1 MGAKAGLRAPMS
13 WLPVRMRE
21 ASRLLQALGA
31 LVATSVVL
39 FVVNIPGQVGP
50 NLLLW
55 LPIPIGAVLLVAVY
69 WRVWRTT
76 TLPMPTRRF
85 WRSLAVAASLVG
97 VGCTAQ
103 IVDVLTSKDLSAMHM
118 GPVMIIA
125 DLFAVLVIVFALYRL
140 PIGHQSAGELL
151 RIALD
156 AGTVMLA
163 TALFIWHYQTRR
175 ALGTDDPTAL
185 LASLLVTVVALVAVF
200 AVAKVVLSRFP
211 FVDASALQRLGT
223 AMAVGAIGP
232 LLQPAVALIHPYLFP
247 DQIGMPVVFFLA
259 AWAGER
265 QRAVQFGRRRGAV
278 VVKRPRSFSILP
290 YAAVAA
296 VDALLVA
303 FTWSYGMDVRMIVG
317 AVVLLTG
324 LVVIRQITAF
334 QDNDRLLDRLDHG
347 ATHDALTQLPNRA
360 LFGERLDKALTSL
373 GDRPVSV
380 ALIDLDDFKEVNDTL
395 GHEIG
400 DLLLIGVAQ
409 RLNAC
414 VRAEDTVARLGGD
427 EFVVV
432 LDGADPAAADQ
443 AAERML
449 AALHNPVIA
458 EGHELPIRASIG
470 IADGRTG
477 DDPSQ
482 LLRHA
487 DIAMYAAKNVAG
499 SAYLHY
505 EGGMASTASE
515 HAHVGAELR
524 EAIAE
529 EQLFL
534 LYQPIVALD
543 GGRITGVEALVR
555 WNHPVRGVLA
565 PDAFIPVAERTGLI
579 VPVGRWVFRE
589 GCRQIAAWTA
599 EHGDAAPAVLNVN
612 VSAREL
618 REPGYADDV
627 AAALVEF
634 GVTPDRVAVEITETT
649 IFELGASVTNLV
661 ALRSLGIRIA
671 LDDFGTGHST
681 LTLLQNCPVDELKL
695 DRSFTQAEANGN
707 PTIAAAVIHLAQALG
722 LHVVAE
728 GVETPQQADQLRSL
742 GYESAQGFYFARPM
756 PADRLGDALRG
767 SRPLHPVPSP
777 APVAGPPALHGS
789 RLSA

>member
-1 MGAKAGLRAPMS
+1 MAVKTGLRTPMS
-13 WLPVRMRE
+13 FLPVRMRE
-21 ASRLLQALGA
+21 ASRLLQCLG
-31 LVATSVVL
+31 LLIVVAVL
-39 FVVNIPGQVGP
+39 LFAVNLGGPVGP

-55 LPIPIGAVLLVAVY
+55 LPIPVGAALLVAVY
-69 WRVWRTT
+69 WRVSRTAS
-76 TLPMPTRRF
+76 LPQPTRRF
-85 WRSLAVAASLVG
+85 WRSLAVAAFLVG

-103 IVDVLTSKDLSAMHM
+103 AVDVLTSTDLSAMHT
-118 GPVMIIA
+118 GPVMLTA
-125 DLFAVLVIVFALYRL
+125 DLTAVMVIVYALYRL
-140 PIGHQSAGELL
+140 PIGHQGSGAML
-151 RIALD
+151 RIGLD
-156 AGTVMLA
+156 ASTVMLA
-163 TALFIWHYQTRR
+163 TALFIWHFQTRR
-175 ALGTDDPTAL
+175 AVGTDDPTAL
-185 LASLLVTVVALVAVF
+185 IGSLILTVVALVAVF
-200 AVAKVVLSRFP
+200 AVAKVVLSRYP
-211 FVDASALQRLGT
+211 FIDNSALQRLGT

-232 LLQPAVALIHPYLFP
+232 LLQPAVATIQPYLFP
-247 DQIGMPVVFFLA
+247 DQIAMPVVLFLA

-278 VVKRPRSFSILP
+278 QTPRRTSFSVLP
-290 YAAVAA
+290 YLAVAA

-303 FTWSYGMDVRMIVG
+303 FTWQYGMSVRMIVA

-324 LVVIRQITAF
+324 LVVLRQITAF
-334 QDNDRLLDRLDHG
+334 RDNDRLVARLDHG

-360 LFGERLDKALTSL
+360 LFGDRLDKALTSP

-414 VRAEDTVARLGGD
+414 VRVEDTVARLGGD

-432 LDGADPAAADQ
+432 LDGADPVAADQ

-449 AALHNPVIA
+449 AALRKPVIA

-505 EGGMASTASE
+505 DGGMSSAVNE
-515 HAHVGAELR
+515 HASLGAELR
-524 EAIAE
+524 DAIADD
-529 EQLFL
+529 QLFL

-555 WNHPVRGVLA
+555 WTHPTRGMLA

-589 GCRQIAAWTA
+589 ACRQIAAWTA

-618 REPGYADDV
+618 REPGYADEV
-627 AAALVEF
+627 AAALLEF
-634 GVTPDRVAVEITETT
+634 DVTPDRIAVEITETT
-649 IFELGASVTNLV
+649 IFELGASVDNLV
-661 ALRSLGIRIA
+661 ALRALGIRIA

-681 LTLLQNCPVDELKL
+681 LTLLQDCPVDELKL
-695 DRSFTQAEANGN
+695 DRSFTQAESNGN

-728 GVETPQQADQLRSL
+728 GVETPEQADQLRSL
-742 GYESAQGFYFARPM
+742 GYEAAQGFYFARPM
-756 PADRLGDALRG
+756 PADRLGEALRD
-767 SRPLHPVPSP
+767 SRTLHPVPTP
-777 APVAGPPALHGS
+777 APVTGPPPLHDA